1 MHIFTKRLLCAVL
14 CVAMV
19 LSVAVTDTYAAG
31 STKLDPEVKRAVTLG
46 LVSSSYLK
54 KPSAAATTKD
64 IETIM
69 AKLLKKRGANA
80 SRLRAWNNLAN
91 GSGRTARS
99 ADSIMAMYY
108 GASYLAK
115 NGIPVA
121 NCLDHYASN
130 RWTPMDWDAAAEYA
144 GRSDFIKAKNG
155 SFKYY
160 SKADGWY
167 NAANAVSENDWN
179 FTAATMYAIALAS
192 NYSGQYVL
200 PQDTKKNALYINK
213 NLTRAQLALQ
223 MVRFYDSFEEK
234 AAYISLASL
243 GAKTVISKQD
253 IAKAK
258 PVPEVGKTGISN
270 EWGGSYAQ
278 RYFDPGDDGGLRLE
292 GNTTHYQ
299 ESDFAALAD
308 LGMNYLRLQLGCCS
322 LAYPAYSK
330 DRTKVNQNIVEDID
344 QALRWAM
351 KYGIHIEI
359 SFGGFPDDDLVG
371 YGKKYGDC
379 VFTPPMLATAKQY
392 KAKANLL
399 SAFAKRYA
407 NVPAKY
413 LSFELESEL
422 STYADAPKKIS
433 QLSKDEM
440 ADQFIMLADA
450 VWAANSDRGVTLS
463 ADEDLGEWNIPF
475 WSKIA
480 EAGINLDY
488 HMYEPRSFVAPE
500 EDRHVSVSQMIWP
513 NFVDENG
520 TKWTMEKLYT
530 TYIKPYQD
538 LAAQYDVGFKIGES
552 GMFIGSWSGYE
563 KPPWAQKY
571 IVAWA
576 KDFSKCMQKHK
587 ISYCTGELLDAG
599 SILFTSPPTQDNAS
613 AYIRN
618 ATYTKKTYHLS
629 GYTMTYYV
637 NQPFIKAL
645 TGK

>member
-1 MHIFTKRLLCAVL
+1 
-14 CVAMV
+14 
-19 LSVAVTDTYAAG
+19 
-31 STKLDPEVKRAVTLG
+31 
-46 LVSSSYLK
+46 
-54 KPSAAATTKD
+54 
-64 IETIM
+64 
-69 AKLLKKRGANA
+69 
-80 SRLRAWNNLAN
+80 
-91 GSGRTARS
+91 
-99 ADSIMAMYY
+99 
-108 GASYLAK
+108 
-115 NGIPVA
+115 
-121 NCLDHYASN
+121 
-130 RWTPMDWDAAAEYA
+130 
-144 GRSDFIKAKNG
+144 
-155 SFKYY
+155 
-160 SKADGWY
+160 
-167 NAANAVSENDWN
+167 
-179 FTAATMYAIALAS
+179 
-192 NYSGQYVL
+192 
-200 PQDTKKNALYINK
+200 
-213 NLTRAQLALQ
+213 
-223 MVRFYDSFEEK
+223 
-234 AAYISLASL
+234 
-243 GAKTVISKQD
+243 
-253 IAKAK
+253 
-258 PVPEVGKTGISN
+258 
-270 EWGGSYAQ
+270 
-278 RYFDPGDDGGLRLE
+278 
-292 GNTTHYQ
+292 
-299 ESDFAALAD
+299 
-308 LGMNYLRLQLGCCS
+308 
-322 LAYPAYSK
+322 
-330 DRTKVNQNIVEDID
+330 
-344 QALRWAM
+344 
-351 KYGIHIEI
+351 
-359 SFGGFPDDDLVG
+359 
-371 YGKKYGDC
+371 
-379 VFTPPMLATAKQY
+379 
-392 KAKANLL
+392 
-399 SAFAKRYA
+399 
-407 NVPAKY
+407 
-413 LSFELESEL
+413 
-422 STYADAPKKIS
+422 
-433 QLSKDEM
+433 M